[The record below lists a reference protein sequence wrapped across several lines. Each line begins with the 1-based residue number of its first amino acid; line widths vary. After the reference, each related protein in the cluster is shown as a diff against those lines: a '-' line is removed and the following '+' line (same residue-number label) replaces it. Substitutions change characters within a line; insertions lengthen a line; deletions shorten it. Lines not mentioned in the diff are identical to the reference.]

1 MILNFGCVRQLA
13 RTRGRRHKL
22 HAMATAAPI
31 FFDDVRFV
39 IDLVLMVFALV
50 LQGVALVH
58 CITQRSDA
66 FPAIGT
72 LPKGAW
78 IAILAVCLVLTLLV
92 GGPINLF
99 GLIGIAA
106 ALIYLLDV
114 RVGLRDLTDG
124 RGFW

>member
-1 MILNFGCVRQLA
+1 MG
-13 RTRGRRHKL
+13 
-22 HAMATAAPI
+22 TAAPI
-31 FFDDVRFV
+31 FYTDVVF
-39 IDLVLMVFALV
+39 IINLVLIVFALV
-50 LQGVALVH
+50 TQGVALVH

-78 IAILAVCLVLTLLV
+78 VAILAVCLVLTLLLYQ
-92 GGPINLF
+92 PINIF
-99 GLIGIAA
+99 ALIGIAA

-124 RGFW
+124 KGFW